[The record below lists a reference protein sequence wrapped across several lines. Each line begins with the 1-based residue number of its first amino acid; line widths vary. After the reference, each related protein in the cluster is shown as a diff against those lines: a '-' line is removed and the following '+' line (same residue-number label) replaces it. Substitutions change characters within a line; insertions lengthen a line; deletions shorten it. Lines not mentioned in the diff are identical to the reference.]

1 MNLEGNR
8 IPIFIELLINGVV
21 SSLEGVWEGFF
32 IVRLSKLFLE
42 CCAPKILNLTQQYA
56 EFTSYVELLHGAPPQ
71 IFHRSTLGRHQQTW
85 KLREHHLVT
94 RDLRFPES
102 GVNLTVDGVKPLPAG
117 DPLRSFF
124 PTDTHIREHPDGLL
138 VSEPG
143 RKMPLHYQ
151 RSTRGQPGSKSCVQD
166 VIVTGEVV
174 LLLSK
179 FKGKS

>member
-1 MNLEGNR
+1 MSQHVLNLEGIR
-8 IPIFIELLINGVV
+8 IPISIELLINGVV

-32 IVRLSKLFLE
+32 TVRLSKLFLE
-42 CCAPKILNLTQQYA
+42 RCAPNILRLTQQYA

-71 IFHRSTLGRHQQTW
+71 IFHRGALGRHQHTW

-94 RDLRFPES
+94 EDFCF
-102 GVNLTVDGVKPLPAG
+102 PLPTG

-143 RKMPLHYQ
+143 RKVPIHYQ
-151 RSTRGQPGSKSCVQD
+151 RSTPGQSGSKPCVQD

-174 LLLSK
+174 LFLSK
-179 FKGKS
+179 FKEKS